1 MEIVKERSRS
11 SSSMLLFIWVP
22 LEVVVLLLCLAAPT
36 TSLPCI
42 GKALEPEGA
51 PEGEAQRLQ
60 QEQPF
65 PIDNESLFVD
75 ISNNMEA
82 GDSNSVISVDCVA
95 KSSTREPLD
104 VWATVATS
112 TSAGVSWRM
121 ASPCITRSPSAF
133 TCTRPG
139 ADRALSLSAHDA
151 EHEQVVMVAS
161 GQAAAAKD

>member
-36 TSLPCI
+36 TSLPYI

-95 KSSTREPLD
+95 ESSTREPLD
-104 VWATVATS
+104 FLGHGSVKPSQAVIYYMNLRVFTPDIVSCTFEWSGKKKTLDMYDNRNLELQYKAS
-112 TSAGVSWRM
+112 T
-121 ASPCITRSPSAF
+121 
-133 TCTRPG
+133 
-139 ADRALSLSAHDA
+139 
-151 EHEQVVMVAS
+151 EH
-161 GQAAAAKD
+161 